1 MQNKHN
7 LTVLNISS
15 SNRTIIIV
23 FNRVKTNNCSSL
35 QHFMEMQTQIETKC
49 KALYP
54 NAMTVLEK
62 IVFGTNV
69 PKDSAFRIVDVF
81 AING

>member
-1 MQNKHN
+1 
-7 LTVLNISS
+7 
-15 SNRTIIIV
+15 
-23 FNRVKTNNCSSL
+23 
-35 QHFMEMQTQIETKC
+35 MEMQAQIETVC

-54 NAMTVLEK
+54 NAMTDLEK

-69 PKDSAFRIVDVF
+69 PKGSAFRIVDVF